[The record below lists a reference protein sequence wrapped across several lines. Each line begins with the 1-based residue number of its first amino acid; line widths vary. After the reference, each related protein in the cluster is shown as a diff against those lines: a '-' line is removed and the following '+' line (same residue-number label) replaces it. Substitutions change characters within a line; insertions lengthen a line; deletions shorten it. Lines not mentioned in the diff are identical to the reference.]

1 MFSSR
6 SELESHAVNTPR
18 FFARYILALSY
29 AMLGCCVSPSFL
41 ARTSHVNVSA
51 TGLALVC
58 VDPED
63 PDETRRECL
72 LRRLNRCMKL
82 AEDMGLAVGNLQPLF
97 SRTNL
102 SVGFSRSAHALL
114 LTLPLPERSFLSH
127 SLVAQI
133 ILSN

>member
-1 MFSSR
+1 MFSSQ
-6 SELESHAVNTPR
+6 SELEPHAVNTPR

-82 AEDMGLAVGNLQPLF
+82 AEDMGLAVGNLQPA
-97 SRTNL
+97 L
-102 SVGFSRSAHALL
+102 SDKSFGRIFQERAC
-114 LTLPLPERSFLSH
+114 PLVDSST
-127 SLVAQI
+127 S
-133 ILSN
+133 